1 MGEPGM
7 NPDANTP
14 ARFEGSYLGDAAR
27 LPADARLE
35 CKICWWVYDPA
46 VGDEVWQIEP
56 GTPFTA
62 LPAHW
67 RCPECDGDAEQF
79 MVIAEDAPR

>member
-1 MGEPGM
+1 MSSPSSASAGFRG
-7 NPDANTP
+7 
-14 ARFEGSYLGDAAR
+14 FEGSYLGDAAR
-27 LPADARLE
+27 LPANARLE

-67 RCPECDGDAEQF
+67 RCPQCDGDAEQF
-79 MVIAEDAPR
+79 MVLAND

>member
-1 MGEPGM
+1 MSTDTSTGGF
-7 NPDANTP
+7 
-14 ARFEGSYLGDAAR
+14 RGFEGSYLGDAAR

-46 VGDEVWQIEP
+46 VGDEVWQVAP
-56 GTPFTA
+56 GTAFTA

-67 RCPECDGDAEQF
+67 RCPQCDGDATQF
-79 MVIAEDAPR
+79 MVLGTE